1 MINPFMPEMITINT
15 LIFSATNLLRTILLL
30 VAVAYYTAAERKIM
44 GSIHRRRGPNVT
56 GVWGLLQ
63 PIADGV
69 KLVIKGLITPAQA
82 VKHIFLSA
90 PTLIFALSLTVWIV
104 IPGYL
109 SASETIWDHIIAFLS
124 IWSVQQWT
132 KSIAG
137 MAFLYFFGMYSWY
150 YIFCVGKFKTSQI
163 SPLLVLGLVVLD
175 FALNMILG
183 FAMVEFGHS
192 GQGLY
197 DLMHQCPIA
206 LSPFI
211 FIAEMVW
218 LYFYLL
224 KTYSHDLKDEF
235 KK

>member
-1 MINPFMPEMITINT
+1 MINPFIPETITINT
-15 LIFSATNLLRTILLL
+15 LIFTTTNLLRTILLL

-90 PTLIFALSLTVWIV
+90 PTIIFALSLTVWVV

-109 SASETIWDHIIAFLS
+109 SASETLLDRIHNFLS
-124 IWSVQQWT
+124 IWTLQQWA
-132 KSIAG
+132 KSLVG
-137 MAFLYFFGMYSWY
+137 MGALYFLIMYVGYFY
-150 YIFCVGKFKTSQI
+150 YCQSYFNVSRI
-163 SPLLVLGLVVLD
+163 SPLLVLGLVALD
-175 FALNMILG
+175 FTLNMILG
-183 FAMVEFGHS
+183 FAMVEFGHA

-197 DLMHQCPIA
+197 DLMHQCPIS
-206 LSPFI
+206 LSPII
-211 FIAEMVW
+211 FVIEMIW
-218 LYFYLL
+218 LHFYLQ
-224 KTYSHDLKDEF
+224 KKYSHDFIDE
-235 KK
+235 KKE